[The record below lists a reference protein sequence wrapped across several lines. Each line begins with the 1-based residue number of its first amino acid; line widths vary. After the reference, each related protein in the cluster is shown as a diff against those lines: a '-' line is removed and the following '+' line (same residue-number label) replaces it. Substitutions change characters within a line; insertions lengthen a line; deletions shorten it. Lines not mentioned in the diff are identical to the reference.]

1 MSKYSGMSD
10 FEINV
15 EVINALYPDNR
26 YQFNKYPS
34 GSTVC
39 AWTGDGSGGQDYF
52 DFCYYYTQAMQL
64 LIDNGISLFNRNI
77 DYMATKQTLDT
88 KVIQACSK
96 NPCRAIAEC
105 FLLMKDREN
114 KHGANKT

>member
-1 MSKYSGMSD
+1 MNKYSKMRD
-10 FEINV
+10 VDLLERVLNEMKLTVIETNYKDNYCRYFNPKYECPDYDNV
-15 EVINALYPDNR
+15 GTDNNS
-26 YQFNKYPS
+26 F
-34 GSTVC
+34 
-39 AWTGDGSGGQDYF
+39 YF
-52 DFCYYYTQAMQL
+52 SLM
-64 LIDNGISLFNRNI
+64 IDNGISLFNRNI

-114 KHGANKT
+114 KNGANHD